1 MFAFLLWKSLWK
13 ITSGLFTT
21 AVYIENDGI
30 RRYHVL
36 ENDLTLTKKSQS
48 LNWVKTQNLSEV
60 AFEFSFAPLI
70 FFYIHFQFWITYKFR
85 GSLSKPK
92 EKNELNSN
100 FIILLNPLWNMSD
113 FFAHQFSRKWLIR
126 TSHKS
131 GNQSSMAQYYYGQY
145 TMRSI

>member
-13 ITSGLFTT
+13 ITSDLFTT
-21 AVYIENDGI
+21 AVYIENDRI

-70 FFYIHFQFWITYKFR
+70 FFYTK
-85 GSLSKPK
+85 SLKTK
-92 EKNELNSN
+92 GKKNELNSN

>member
-13 ITSGLFTT
+13 ITSDLFTT
-21 AVYIENDGI
+21 AVYIENDRI

-36 ENDLTLTKKSQS
+36 ENDLTLTKKSQL
-48 LNWVKTQNLSEV
+48 LNWVKTNNLSEV

-70 FFYIHFQFWITYKFR
+70 FFYTK
-85 GSLSKPK
+85 SLKTK
-92 EKNELNSN
+92 GKKNELNSN

>member
-48 LNWVKTQNLSEV
+48 LNWVKTQNLSE
-60 AFEFSFAPLI
+60 FSFAPLI

-85 GSLSKPK
+85 GSLSKSK
-92 EKNELNSN
+92 GKNELNSN
-100 FIILLNPLWNMSD
+100 FTILLNPLGNMSD